1 MPFILV
7 DDTDARGNDFDEI
20 FVDVSP
26 AELSRIILEG
36 VSEHLGT
43 LVNAALRPYIYALTG
58 NIDYCPEEAL
68 KPPERKK

>member
-7 DDTDARGNDFDEI
+7 DDFDEPS
-20 FVDVSP
+20 VDVTP
-26 AELSRIILEG
+26 EELSKIIVAG
-36 VSEHLGT
+36 VSEQLGK
-43 LVNAALRPYIYALTG
+43 LVNEALRPYIYAMTG

>member
-7 DDTDARGNDFDEI
+7 DDFDEPS
-20 FVDVSP
+20 VDVTP
-26 AELSRIILEG
+26 EELSNLILAG
-36 VSEHLGT
+36 VSEQLGK
-43 LVNAALRPYIYALTG
+43 LVNEALRPYIYALTG